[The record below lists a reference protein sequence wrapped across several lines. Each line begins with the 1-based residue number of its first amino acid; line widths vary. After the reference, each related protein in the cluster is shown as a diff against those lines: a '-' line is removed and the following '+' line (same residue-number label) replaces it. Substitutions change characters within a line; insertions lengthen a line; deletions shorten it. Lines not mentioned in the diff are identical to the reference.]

1 MSKILQKKYLQ
12 YIFVAYT
19 VILTALLL
27 FAIIMIPVGFN
38 INAHATSITG
48 HVMQIL
54 FILFNIICLVFAK
67 RWVAKLLI
75 ADIAFLS
82 VIQLKTWIA
91 LLILL
96 IISII
101 LVIFKYKNKSR
112 LIKCVLIQS
121 VVCVLLCMTL
131 SSLGGSRFG
140 NIFEIQ
146 VHNRCTSP
154 NGEYVIESV
163 ETYTRLKKTD
173 SYFECRKNDDI
184 SLLIYRLEYV
194 YRPIGAFEFSDNDKD
209 IPVEWISDTEFSID
223 NNLYSVNDFPIYK
236 E

>member
-1 MSKILQKKYLQ
+1 MKNIFRKKHLQ
-12 YIFVAYT
+12 YICAAYT

-27 FAIIMIPVGFN
+27 FAAIMIPVGFV
-38 INAHATSITG
+38 INAHATSIAG

-82 VIQLKTWIA
+82 VIQLKTWIT

-96 IISII
+96 IISIL
-101 LVIFKYKNKSR
+101 LVIFKYKKKSR

-121 VVCVLLCMTL
+121 VVCVLLCMIL
-131 SSLGGSRFG
+131 SSLEGSIFG
-140 NIFEIQ
+140 NIFVIE
-146 VHNRCTSP
+146 VHNRYTSP

-163 ETYTRLKKTD
+163 ETYNRLEKTKN
-173 SYFECRKNDDI
+173 YFECRKNDDI
-184 SLLIYRLEYV
+184 SLLIYRLVYT
-194 YRPIGAFEFSDNDKD
+194 YRPYGTFIYRDNNKD
-209 IPVEWISDTEFSID
+209 ITVEWISDTEFSID
-223 NNLYSVNDFPIYK
+223 NHTYSVNDFPICI